1 MDGQLAKGG
10 KPGESL
16 SSYYSLLFMQ
26 NKLDQKQ
33 VCQNLPG
40 KKKYI
45 KNKLPM
51 RKEKSLA
58 DLLYS
63 I

>member
-1 MDGQLAKGG
+1 
-10 KPGESL
+10 
-16 SSYYSLLFMQ
+16 MQ
-26 NKLDQKQ
+26 NKLDQNQ